1 MVKIDSEIF
10 PLVLRPNERYIGVA
24 RTKYSRTTLFL
35 VKYLMIYDFQSRELE
50 NFDFF

>member
-24 RTKYSRTTLFL
+24 RTKYSRTPLFL
-35 VKYLMIYDFQSRELE
+35 VKYLMIYDFYYRESK